1 VGSIRG
7 KEQSVPVSPAIQS
20 VFGHFQNLNL
30 LTLIEDLR
38 TGRTTRQAWRSSG
51 GLLCPVAHGLPSG
64 PLVQDLCELAQSS
77 ELGVGC
83 DFAARQLG
91 AEPNAVLRFVRWW
104 DDDALSS
111 EKLLRQ
117 LEAMWAERLEDAEA
131 VQAMLL
137 EVGNAARVEE

>member
-1 VGSIRG
+1 MT
-7 KEQSVPVSPAIQS
+7 VSPAIHS

-30 LTLIEDLR
+30 LALLEDLH
-38 TGRTTRQAWRSSG
+38 TGRTTKQAWRSAG

-64 PLVQDLCELAQSS
+64 PLVRDLCELAQAS

-83 DFAARQLG
+83 DFAARLMG

-111 EKLLRQ
+111 ERLLRQ
-117 LEAMWAERLEDAEA
+117 LEAMWAERLADAES
-131 VQAMLL
+131 VQAVLQCNPASP
-137 EVGNAARVEE
+137 VVSRVRRG